1 MAIASFGNALTTKML
16 QPGGVYNTDSYGLL
30 TGKVTYLCDKTVGG
44 TAVKNGDVHPNYT
57 DMFVHKF
64 TLTKGA
70 LDIDTIEA
78 EYVGV
83 ATATGSITLP
93 NVTAS
98 LGLTSEHITT
108 HPNFFGPTAPYTTA
122 IAGNGTTFVASPLGA
137 DYKVGGDF
145 GATFK
150 GTTTNAGGF
159 VGFLDSSTAIRQS
172 FYGKNQYL
180 APTTAFSGSVYT
192 TNAAN
197 VTTIKN
203 ALGKTSGTNQFAGI
217 KLLPDHLGTSWTVTN
232 KGGTLHTIL
241 LSQVSFEDYCVPASG
256 TPKIFK
262 INYEIRFNR
271 DGYPPQVYLP
281 ATA

>member
-1 MAIASFGNALTTKML
+1 MALVKQGNALTSKLL
-16 QPGGVYNTDSYGLL
+16 QPGGVYETDSYGLL
-30 TGKVTYLCDKTVGG
+30 TGKVVYLTDKTIGG
-44 TAVKNGDVHPNYT
+44 TAVKAGDVHPNYS
-57 DMFVHKF
+57 DMYVHKF

-70 LDIDTIEA
+70 LEMDTIEA

-83 ATATGSITLP
+83 ATATGATTLP

-108 HPNFFGPTAPYTTA
+108 HPNFFGPTAPYVTA
-122 IAGNGTTFVASPLGA
+122 IAGNGTTFVSSPLGA

-159 VGFLDSSTAIRQS
+159 VGFLDSSTAIKQS

-180 APTTAFSGSVYT
+180 APTTAFSGSIYT
-192 TNAAN
+192 TTLGN
-197 VTTIKN
+197 VATMRN
-203 ALGKTSGTNQFAGI
+203 ALGKTSATNSFSGI
-217 KLLPDHLGTSWTVTN
+217 KLLPDHMGTSWTVTN
-232 KGGTLHTIL
+232 KGGTLDTIL

-271 DGYPPQVYLP
+271 DGYPPSVYLR
-281 ATA
+281 AT